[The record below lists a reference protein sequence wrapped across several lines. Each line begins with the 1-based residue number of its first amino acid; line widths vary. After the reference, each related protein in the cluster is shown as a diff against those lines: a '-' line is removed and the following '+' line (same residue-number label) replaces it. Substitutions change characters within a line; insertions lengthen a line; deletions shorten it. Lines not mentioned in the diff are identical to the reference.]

1 MIKEKLNK
9 KETCCSE
16 EIFSH
21 GKHHH
26 KHGCDCHHGKDSSAI
41 YGLGIFGALFYFL
54 QGATT
59 FTAVIVGIFKSI
71 FWPAFLLFKVLTLL
85 NL

>member
-1 MIKEKLNK
+1 MIKKETK
-9 KETCCSE
+9 KETCCSD
-16 EIFSH
+16 EIFTH

-26 KHGCDCHHGKDSSAI
+26 KGDCGCHHGQSSSAI

-54 QGATT
+54 KGAAT

-71 FWPAFLLFKVLTLL
+71 FWPAFVLFKVLTLL
-85 NL
+85 GL

>member
-1 MIKEKLNK
+1 MIKEIK
-9 KETCCSE
+9 KEK
-16 EIFSH
+16 EIC
-21 GKHHH
+21 KHHH
-26 KHGCDCHHGKDSSAI
+26 NYHYHSDSTV

-71 FWPAFLLFKVLTLL
+71 FWPAFVIFKILTLL
-85 NL
+85 NI

>member
-1 MIKEKLNK
+1 MIKTKQNK
-9 KETCCSE
+9 KETCCSD
-16 EIFSH
+16 EILTR
-21 GKHHH
+21 GKH
-26 KHGCDCHHGKDSSAI
+26 KKCDCKCHHGNNSSAI

-85 NL
+85 SM

>member
-1 MIKEKLNK
+1 MIKEKQPK
-9 KETCCSE
+9 KETCCSD
-16 EIFSH
+16 EIFSR

-26 KHGCDCHHGKDSSAI
+26 KCNCGNSSAI

-54 QGATT
+54 QGVTT

-85 NL
+85 NM